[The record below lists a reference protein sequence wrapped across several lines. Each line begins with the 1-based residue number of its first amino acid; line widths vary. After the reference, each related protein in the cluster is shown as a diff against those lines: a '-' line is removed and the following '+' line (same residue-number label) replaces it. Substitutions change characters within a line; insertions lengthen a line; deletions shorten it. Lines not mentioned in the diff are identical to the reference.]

1 MYLSGQW
8 KRKKMS
14 LQIEQASP
22 EGSESIIALLKDYDL
37 PTQDIGFSNIE
48 FYNTKDDED
57 LVACVGLEMFGDI
70 ALLRS
75 LAVRRNSA
83 HKGVGSKLVNFILK
97 ESSAKKLK
105 SLFLLTETA
114 APFFEKLGFITI
126 ERNSVPDAI
135 QRSKE
140 FSELCA
146 DTAVCMK
153 IEL

>member
-48 FYNTKDDED
+48 FYTTKDDED

-135 QRSKE
+135 QCSKE